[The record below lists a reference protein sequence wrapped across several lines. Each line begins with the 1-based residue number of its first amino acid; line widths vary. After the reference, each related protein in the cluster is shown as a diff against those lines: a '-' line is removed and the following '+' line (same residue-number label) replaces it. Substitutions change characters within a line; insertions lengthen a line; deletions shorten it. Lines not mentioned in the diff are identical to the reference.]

1 MKRLNQEKDEETSGQ
16 RHLRE
21 KIWDLEGDLEK
32 TVKEKRDVE
41 YEVNR
46 IKSQKDNFDNQY
58 DDLKRETLKVRS
70 EFETTA

>member
-1 MKRLNQEKDEETSGQ
+1 MRD
-16 RHLRE
+16 

-32 TVKEKRDVE
+32 TLKDKRNIE
-41 YEVNR
+41 YEVER

-58 DDLKRETLKVRS
+58 DDLKWETIKVRS